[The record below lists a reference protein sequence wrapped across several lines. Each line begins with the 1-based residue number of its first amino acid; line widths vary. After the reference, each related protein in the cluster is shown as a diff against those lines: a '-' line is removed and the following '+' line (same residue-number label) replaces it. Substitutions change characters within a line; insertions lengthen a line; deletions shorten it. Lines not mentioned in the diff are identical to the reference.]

1 MRNTKAFPTQR
12 EGELYLTEGGVETE
26 LMYKWGFDLPHF
38 STFAL
43 FDNREAMSAIHGIFH
58 RYLDIAAKYGL
69 SALISGLDYRAGSMG
84 TCIEGE
90 WDECL
95 EVIKRCFDDMKQ
107 DCHRISVS
115 IKADYRKGKEHC
127 IERKVEHVEKE
138 LGHTLKK

>member
-1 MRNTKAFPTQR
+1 MSVLFEVSLTPLDK
-12 EGELYLTEGGVETE
+12 GESVSKYVAR
-26 LMYKWGFDLPHF
+26 
-38 STFAL
+38 S
-43 FDNREAMSAIHGIFH
+43 
-58 RYLDIAAKYGL
+58 LDIIDK
-69 SALISGLDYRAGSMG
+69 SGLDYRAGSMG